1 MQPRNTTPIS
11 NRRDLGFW
19 RGRRVLVTG
28 ATGIIGSWLTKS
40 LLQKKAII
48 VALLQDYNPQSEFIR
63 SKTIAKVA
71 VVSGSLEDF
80 KILERLLHEY
90 EIDTVFHL
98 GAQSLVGVAHRSPLP
113 TFETNIRG
121 TYNLLEACRIHQG
134 FVKRVIIASSDKAYG
149 QQQTL
154 PYTEDMALLGRY
166 PYEVSKSCADLL
178 AQAYAHT
185 YHLPLAIARCANVY
199 GGGDLNWSRVV
210 PGTIRSLIFGERPV
224 IRSNGTYVRDYLY
237 VDDVVLAYQQLAE
250 RLEDRAINGEAFNF
264 GPETPY
270 TVESIV
276 ETIQRLMGAEHLVP
290 QILATAEGE
299 IHSQYLS
306 STKAQTL
313 LKWSPQYTL
322 EKGLQETIPWYQEF
336 FATAD
341 IQKHAMDGYPS
352 GNRVVAKK

>member
-1 MQPRNTTPIS
+1 MKTVEHQNPH
-11 NRRDLGFW
+11 DLGFW

-28 ATGIIGSWLTKS
+28 ATGLIGSWLTKS
-40 LLQKKAII
+40 LLNDKAVI

-63 SKTIAKVA
+63 SEANTKVSI
-71 VVSGSLEDF
+71 VSGSLEDF
-80 KILERLLHEY
+80 QTLERVLYEY

-98 GAQSLVGVAHRSPLP
+98 GAQSLVGVAHRSPRP

-121 TYNLLEACRIHQG
+121 TYNLLEACRIHQR

-154 PYTEDMALLGRY
+154 PYTEDMALLGRH

-199 GGGDLNWSRVV
+199 GGGDLNWSRLV
-210 PGTIRSLIFGERPV
+210 PSTIRSLLFGERPV

-237 VDDVVLAYQQLAE
+237 VHDVVLAYRQLAE
-250 RLEDRAINGEAFNF
+250 RLYDRAIYGEAFNF
-264 GPETPY
+264 GPESPC

-276 ETIQRLMGAEHLVP
+276 ETIQRLMGTEHLVP

-306 STKAQTL
+306 STKARTVLQ
-313 LKWSPQYTL
+313 WSPTYTL
-322 EKGLQETIPWYQEF
+322 EKGLQETIAWYQAL

-341 IQKHAMDGYPS
+341 TPKHATAHELTRTG
-352 GNRVVAKK
+352 V